1 MFQPKMVPC
10 SRRENRYTLIHT
22 KLHRHTLTP
31 SYVICELLTDYLGA
45 IGIQT
50 ALLRRA
56 KEDEQKSVTNIL
68 NRM

>member
-1 MFQPKMVPC
+1 MP
-10 SRRENRYTLIHT
+10 LIRT